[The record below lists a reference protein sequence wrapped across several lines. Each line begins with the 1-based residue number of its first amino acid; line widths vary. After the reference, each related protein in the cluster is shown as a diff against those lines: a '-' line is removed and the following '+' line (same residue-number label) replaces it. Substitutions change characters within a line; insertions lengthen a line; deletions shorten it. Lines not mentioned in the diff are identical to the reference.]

1 MGKKRLG
8 AVAAVVLGLAVLGSA
23 GKDKKETVVE
33 ATPRPTVVA
42 AVTVSPRPTGSPAAA
57 KAPKTTLQ
65 KLEQPAA
72 PEDYAAEVSKAIPT
86 AEPTPEPAP
95 AVKSVEQT
103 YILNTNT
110 KKFHL
115 PGCSSVGKMKESNKR
130 EYTGTRDDVLGMGY
144 SPCGNCHP

>member
-1 MGKKRLG
+1 MAKKRLG
-8 AVAAVVLGLAVLGSA
+8 VVAAVVLGLAVLGSA
-23 GKDKKETVVE
+23 GKNKKETVVE

-42 AVTVSPRPTGSPAAA
+42 AATAAPAKTA
-57 KAPKTTLQ
+57 KSSVLELAPAETS
-65 KLEQPAA
+65 AA
-72 PEDYAAEVSKAIPT
+72 PELSRSAPT
-86 AEPTPEPAP
+86 PSPTPKPTPSPTPEP
-95 AVKSVEQT
+95 VTRTVEQT